1 MYLRTKNPHEN
12 NKIEDTMYC
21 REKERDSGL
30 AVTWRNLLNTDNC
43 ILKLYMHNPTDR
55 ITHTTAFDTPV
66 VGGALVG
73 TRNSRMG
80 PPFRVDSMTH
90 GAMSER
96 SYHGATSRSLAQER
110 ER

>member
-1 MYLRTKNPHEN
+1 MYLRTKKPHEN

-43 ILKLYMHNPTDR
+43 ILKVYMHNPTDR

-66 VGGALVG
+66 VEHWL
-73 TRNSRMG
+73 
-80 PPFRVDSMTH
+80 
-90 GAMSER
+90 
-96 SYHGATSRSLAQER
+96 ER
-110 ER
+110 EIAEWVHHSGSIQ